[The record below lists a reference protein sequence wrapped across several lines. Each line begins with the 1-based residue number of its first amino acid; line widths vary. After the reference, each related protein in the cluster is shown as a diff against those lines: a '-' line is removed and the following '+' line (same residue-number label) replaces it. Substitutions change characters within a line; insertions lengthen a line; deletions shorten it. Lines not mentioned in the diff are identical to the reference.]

1 MKSLLLIAMCV
12 LMTGCM
18 VKPKKDESKPAT
30 VAPTA
35 AAAPVPA
42 AGSGVT
48 MPGGPGG
55 GVVTGGIDDLGAP
68 ARANPPPTTP
78 AATSPTT
85 TPSFPQE
92 PGKLVDA
99 REALQ
104 NKKIVVSSGKI
115 TGEDPLTA
123 AAQAYFSVR
132 ARAQILNFKH
142 QVNLTRESTND
153 GKPLST
159 EQFMEL
165 VRMMKIEFMHL
176 PPWQMMGYDSKTG
189 EIMVLEDKAQKISI
203 YKQRG
208 IPIEDADKPYDVP

>member
-12 LMTGCM
+12 LMTGCL

-68 ARANPPPTTP
+68 ATANQPTTP

>member
-1 MKSLLLIAMCV
+1 MKSLLLITMCV
-12 LMTGCM
+12 LLTGCV
-18 VKPKKDESKPAT
+18 VKSKKEETKPAT
-30 VAPTA
+30 GTPAA
-35 AAAPVPA
+35 AAAPTPA

-55 GVVTGGIDDLGAP
+55 GIVTGGLDDLAAP
-68 ARANPPPTTP
+68 NRGSTPLTTP
-78 AATSPTT
+78 APAAQPTK
-85 TPSFPQE
+85 PSVPQE

-99 REALQ
+99 REALK
-104 NKKIVVSSGKI
+104 NPKIVVSSGKI
-115 TGEDPLTA
+115 TGDDPLTA
-123 AAQAYFSVR
+123 AAQAYFSVP

-165 VRMMKIEFMHL
+165 VRTMKIEFMHL

-189 EIMVLEDKAQKISI
+189 EIMVLEDKGEKISR
-203 YKQRG
+203 YKQQG
-208 IPIEDADKPYDVP
+208 IPIEEADKQYDSP